1 MKRNPYVLAP
11 FLAPYHATKG
21 RSYYSAMLLA
31 KYAAILA
38 SGSILFH
45 VHACFSLQRAVVTAL
60 APNGTTTAQLNFMS
74 QEWWAGRLLLLA
86 LSVILQKLPIAV
98 VSTIFRIDGVRGGG
112 VSCEMCACM
121 LSFLPRYRVSV
132 FMIGVYRITTQVLTV
147 HIFSARVPFS
157 VSFSILHVTSSQ
169 LPSNLQE
176 STKRASDDWAS
187 NFQVPRQTLV
197 RCTKRFRRRALV
209 NVGRMRMWI
218 VYDYRCL
225 DIQRCARNKYV

>member
-132 FMIGVYRITTQVLTV
+132 FI
-147 HIFSARVPFS
+147 
-157 VSFSILHVTSSQ
+157 
-169 LPSNLQE
+169 
-176 STKRASDDWAS
+176 D
-187 NFQVPRQTLV
+187 
-197 RCTKRFRRRALV
+197 
-209 NVGRMRMWI
+209 
-218 VYDYRCL
+218 RCL
-225 DIQRCARNKYV
+225 SNNNASSNCSHLFGSCPILRFLLYSTRYIVPTPLQPPRKYKKSKR